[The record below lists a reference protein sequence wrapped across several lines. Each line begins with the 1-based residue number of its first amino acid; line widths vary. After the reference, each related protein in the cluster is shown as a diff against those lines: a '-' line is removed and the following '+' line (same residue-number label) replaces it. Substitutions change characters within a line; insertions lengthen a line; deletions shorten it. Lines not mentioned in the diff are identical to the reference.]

1 MLTATL
7 MKDGVVERIL
17 EDDNVEPVELAIHND
32 QKVNGDFSD
41 DDLAMP
47 LGWLNSASIVTD
59 ADDDAVRFFVSVGD
73 PRGAFQFTVRRMP
86 DGELLIQTPTIHHP
100 ESHRP
105 LRELFPG
112 TLQID

>member
-1 MLTATL
+1 MLTATVSVDHEVAHTHL
-7 MKDGVVERIL
+7 
-17 EDDNVEPVELAIHND
+17 DDSVEPVELAIHND
-32 QKVNGDFSD
+32 QKINGDFSD

-59 ADDDAVRFFVSVGD
+59 ADDDAVRLFASVGD

-86 DGELLIQTPTIHHP
+86 SGELLIQTPTTDHP

>member
-1 MLTATL
+1 MLTTTVSVDHEVAHTHL
-7 MKDGVVERIL
+7 
-17 EDDNVEPVELAIHND
+17 DDSVEPVELAIHNE
-32 QKVNGDFSD
+32 QKINGDYGD

-59 ADDDAVRFFVSVGD
+59 ANDDAVRFFVSVGD

-86 DGELLIQTPTIHHP
+86 DGDLLIQTPTTGD
-100 ESHRP
+100 SFLHRP

>member
-1 MLTATL
+1 MLTTTVSV
-7 MKDGVVERIL
+7 DHEVSHTHI
-17 EDDNVEPVELAIHND
+17 DDSVEPVELAIHND
-32 QKVNGDFSD
+32 QKINGDFSD

-86 DGELLIQTPTIHHP
+86 SGELLIQPPTTGD
-100 ESHRP
+100 SFLHRP

>member
-1 MLTATL
+1 MLTTTVFVDHEVAHTHL
-7 MKDGVVERIL
+7 
-17 EDDNVEPVELAIHND
+17 DDSVEPVELAIHND
-32 QKVNGDFSD
+32 QKINGDFSD
-41 DDLAMP
+41 DDRAMP

-86 DGELLIQTPTIHHP
+86 DGELLIQTPTTGD
-100 ESHRP
+100 SFLHRP

>member
-1 MLTATL
+1 MLTSTVLANDEVTH
-7 MKDGVVERIL
+7 IHS
-17 EDDNVEPVELAIHND
+17 DDSVEPVELAIHNE
-32 QKVNGDFSD
+32 QKINGEWGD
-41 DDLAMP
+41 DDEAMP

-86 DGELLIQTPTIHHP
+86 DGELLIQTPTTDHP

>member
-1 MLTATL
+1 MLTTTVSVDHEVAHTHL
-7 MKDGVVERIL
+7 
-17 EDDNVEPVELAIHND
+17 DDSVEPVELAIHNE
-32 QKVNGDFSD
+32 QKINGDYGD

-59 ADDDAVRFFVSVGD
+59 ANDDAVRFFVSVGD

-86 DGELLIQTPTIHHP
+86 DGDLLIQTPTTGD
-100 ESHRP
+100 SFLHRP

-112 TLQID
+112 TLQVD

>member
-1 MLTATL
+1 MLTSTV
-7 MKDGVVERIL
+7 MVNDQFTHIHTY
-17 EDDNVEPVELAIHND
+17 DNAEPVELAIDND
-32 QKVNGDFSD
+32 QKISGDFSD

-86 DGELLIQTPTIHHP
+86 DGELLIQTPTTDHP

-112 TLQID
+112 TLQVD

>member
-1 MLTATL
+1 MLTTTVSVDHEVAHTH
-7 MKDGVVERIL
+7 I
-17 EDDNVEPVELAIHND
+17 DDSVEPVELAIRNA
-32 QKVNGDFSD
+32 QKLNGDFSD

-47 LGWLNSASIVTD
+47 LGWMNSASIVTD

-86 DGELLIQTPTIHHP
+86 DGELLIQTPTTGD
-100 ESHRP
+100 SFLHRP

>member
-1 MLTATL
+1 MLTATVV
-7 MKDGVVERIL
+7 KDGVIERVL
-17 EDDNVEPVELAIHND
+17 EDNNVEPVELAIRND
-32 QKVNGDFSD
+32 QKINGDFTD
-41 DDLAMP
+41 NDLAMP

-59 ADDDAVRFFVSVGD
+59 ADDDAVRFFVSVDD

-86 DGELLIQTPTIHHP
+86 DGELLIQTPTTNTSG
-100 ESHRP
+100 SHRP

>member
-1 MLTATL
+1 MLTTTVSIDHELAHMHL
-7 MKDGVVERIL
+7 
-17 EDDNVEPVELAIHND
+17 DDSADPVELSIHNE
-32 QKVNGDFSD
+32 QKINGEWGFD
-41 DDLAMP
+41 DEAMP

-59 ADDDAVRFFVSVGD
+59 ADDDAVRIFVSVGD

-86 DGELLIQTPTIHHP
+86 GGELLIQTPTTDHP

-112 TLQID
+112 TLQIG